1 MGSFE
6 HGPAKPGETAPRI
19 GYATPKELVARPGPG
34 IDTVYD
40 ILQYTAKRHGN
51 NNAIGYREVLNI
63 IEEEKEVTKT
73 VDGKPHTE
81 KKKWMYFQLSE
92 YKYWTF
98 VEFRDKVL
106 KVASGLREL
115 GMEPGNVFNIYA
127 DTSPLSCSW
136 IGAHGCA
143 ACAANSMV
151 VATAYATLGE
161 AGLQHSLEE
170 PEVRGVFTNAELLGT
185 LLKVLEKTPTV
196 RVIVYDGKPKA
207 DVLEK
212 LKKIRGGEIRL
223 IHLDDLEKLGKEHPH
238 EPTPPKFEDTACI
251 MYTSGTTGAP
261 KGVVI
266 THSNLVATVGS
277 IFTLLGQ
284 WLQSSDS
291 FLAFLPLA
299 HILEYVVELGLFYVG
314 MPIGYG
320 RVKTLTDA
328 SVRNCLG
335 DLRAFRPT
343 IMVGVP
349 AVWETIRKGIVGK
362 VNQGGA
368 VKKNIFHGALS
379 AKKFAHRNSVPFVSN
394 LTDAVVFNQVK
405 SQTGGRLRL
414 TLSGGAMLSKET
426 QEFLTMSLVTILTG
440 YGLTESC
447 GMSTILPPTFMQ
459 YGPVGV
465 PVPSMEL
472 KLVDSEEGGYKA
484 TNDPPQGEIWIRGNS
499 LCKACSLELTHI
511 GNGYYKRPDLNA
523 EAFTEDGWFK
533 TGDIGQWEKD
543 GTMSI
548 IDRKKNLVKLSG
560 GEYIALEQ
568 LESIYKSCNLVNNI
582 CVYAD
587 PDASKPMAIVHPHE
601 SNLRHAL
608 NTTQVSLPELCEDP
622 KVIELV
628 LKDLNAVG
636 KKAGLKGMETL
647 QAVVLTAD
655 EWTPE
660 NGLVTAA
667 QKLQRRKISDRYMDD
682 IQVRYLYAKCT
693 SHD

>member
-6 HGPAKPGETAPRI
+6 AGPAQPGETAPRR
-19 GYATPKELVARPGPG
+19 GYATPKELIQRPSPG

-63 IEEEKEVTKT
+63 IEEEKEIKKT
-73 VDGKPHTE
+73 IDGKEHIE

-98 VEFRDKVL
+98 IEFRDKVL
-106 KVASGLREL
+106 RVASGLREL

-127 DTSPLSCSW
+127 DTSHNWQLMQ
-136 IGAHGCA
+136 H
-143 ACAANSMV
+143 ACAANSITI
-151 VATAYATLGE
+151 ATAYATLGE
-161 AGLQHSLEE
+161 AGLQHSLDE
-170 PEVRGVFTNAELLGT
+170 PQVSGVFTNADLLAT
-185 LLKVLEKTPTV
+185 LLKVLDKAPTV
-196 RVIVYDGKPKA
+196 KAIVYDGKAKP

-212 LKKIRGGEIRL
+212 LKKFRDGEIRL
-223 IHLDDLEKLGKEHPH
+223 IHLDELEKLGEAHPH
-238 EPTPPKFEDTACI
+238 EPTPPKFADTACI

-277 IFTLLGQ
+277 VFTLLGR
-284 WLQSSDS
+284 WIQSTDS

-299 HILEYVVELGLFYVG
+299 HILEYVVELALFYVG
-314 MPIGYG
+314 MPTGYG

-335 DLRAFRPT
+335 DLRAFRPS

-362 VNQGGA
+362 VNQGSSI
-368 VKKNIFHGALS
+368 KKNIFHGAMS
-379 AKKFAHRNSVPFVSN
+379 AKKFATRNSVPLIAN
-394 LTDAVVFNQVK
+394 LTDSVVFNQVK

-414 TLSGGAMLSKET
+414 TLSGGSLLSKET

-447 GMSTILPPTFMQ
+447 GMCTILPPDLMQ
-459 YGPVGV
+459 YGPVGI
-465 PVPSMEL
+465 PVPSMEI
-472 KLVDSEEGGYKA
+472 KLVDADEGGYKA
-484 TNDPPQGEIWIRGNS
+484 DNDPPQGEIWIRGNS
-499 LCKACSLELTHI
+499 LAK
-511 GNGYYKRPDLNA
+511 GYYKRPDLNA

-543 GTMSI
+543 GTLSL
-548 IDRKKNLVKLSG
+548 IDRKKNLVKLSS

-568 LESIYKSCNLVNNI
+568 LESVYKSCNLINNI
-582 CVYAD
+582 CIYAD
-587 PDASKPMAIVHPHE
+587 PAASKPMAIVHPHE
-601 SNLRHAL
+601 SNLRHAVG
-608 NTTQVSLPELCEDP
+608 NTQVSLPELCEDQ
-622 KVIELV
+622 KIIDLV

-647 QAVVLTAD
+647 QALVLTPD

-667 QKLQRRKISDRYMDD
+667 QKLQRRKISERYMDE
-682 IQVRYLYAKCT
+682 IRVRILRFQVASTPC
-693 SHD
+693 

>member
-1 MGSFE
+1 MAPQMGSFE
-6 HGPAKPGETAPRI
+6 CGTTSPGETAPRV
-19 GYATPKELVARPGPG
+19 GYATPKGLVSRPGPD

-40 ILQYTAKRHGN
+40 ILQYTAKRHGDRD
-51 NNAIGYREVLNI
+51 AIGYREILNI
-63 IEEEKEVTKT
+63 IEEEKEVRKM
-73 VDGKPHTE
+73 VDGKEHIE
-81 KKKWMYFQLSE
+81 KKKWLYWQMSE
-92 YKYWTF
+92 FKYWTY

-106 KVASGLREL
+106 RVASGLREM

-127 DTSPLSCSW
+127 DTSHIWQLMS
-136 IGAHGCA
+136 H
-143 ACAANSMV
+143 ACAANAMI

-161 AGLQHSLEE
+161 SGLQHSLEE
-170 PEVRGVFTNAELLGT
+170 PEVAGVFTNADLLGT
-185 LLKVLEKTPTV
+185 LLKVVDKTPTV
-196 RVIVYDGKPKA
+196 KIIVYDGKPKA
-207 DVLEK
+207 DILEK
-212 LKKIRGGEIRL
+212 LKKIRNGEIRL
-223 IHLDDLEKLGKEHPH
+223 IHIDDLEKLGAEHPH
-238 EPTPPKFEDTACI
+238 EPTPPKFEGTACI
-251 MYTSGTTGAP
+251 MYTSGTTGPP

-277 IFTLLGQ
+277 IFTLLGKWIQ
-284 WLQSSDS
+284 QTDC

-299 HILEYVVELGLFYVG
+299 HILEYVVELGMFYVG

-362 VNQGGA
+362 VNQGGTM
-368 VKKNIFHGALS
+368 KKNIFHGALS
-379 AKKFAHRNSVPFVSN
+379 VKKFATNNKLPIVAN
-394 LTDAVVFNQVK
+394 LTDTVVFNQVRE
-405 SQTGGRLRL
+405 QTGGRLRL
-414 TLSGGAMLSKET
+414 TLSGGAALSKET
-426 QEFLTMSLVTILTG
+426 QEFLTMALVTILSG

-447 GMSTILPPTFMQ
+447 GMSCILPPDFMQ

-465 PVPSMEL
+465 PVPSMEV
-472 KLVDSEEGGYKA
+472 KLVDVEDAGYRA
-484 TNDPPQGEIWIRGNS
+484 TNNPPQGEIWIRGNS
-499 LCKACSLELTHI
+499 LCK
-511 GNGYYKRPDLNA
+511 GYFKRPDLNE
-523 EAFTEDGWFK
+523 EAFTPDGWFK
-533 TGDIGQWEKD
+533 TGDVGQWEKD

-560 GEYIALEQ
+560 GEYIALER

-587 PDASKPMAIVHPHE
+587 PDASKPMAVIHPHE
-601 SNLRHAL
+601 SNLRHATGSEAHL
-608 NTTQVSLPELCEDP
+608 SEMCADKKVAEL
-622 KVIELV
+622 I
-628 LKDLNAVG
+628 LKECNAVG

-647 QAVVLTAD
+647 QAVVLTSD

-667 QKLQRRKISDRYMDD
+667 QKLQRRKISDRYMDEIKEVYIID
-682 IQVRYLYAKCT
+682 R
-693 SHD
+693 D

>member
-1 MGSFE
+1 
-6 HGPAKPGETAPRI
+6 
-19 GYATPKELVARPGPG
+19 L
-34 IDTVYD
+34 
-40 ILQYTAKRHGN
+40 
-51 NNAIGYREVLNI
+51 
-63 IEEEKEVTKT
+63 
-73 VDGKPHTE
+73 
-81 KKKWMYFQLSE
+81 
-92 YKYWTF
+92 
-98 VEFRDKVL
+98 
-106 KVASGLREL
+106 ASL
-115 GMEPGNVFNIYA
+115 A
-127 DTSPLSCSW
+127 
-136 IGAHGCA
+136 
-143 ACAANSMV
+143 
-151 VATAYATLGE
+151 
-161 AGLQHSLEE
+161 E
-170 PEVRGVFTNAELLGT
+170 PEVRGVFTNQDLLPT
-185 LLKVLEKTPTV
+185 LLKVLDKTPTV
-196 RVIVYDGKPKA
+196 EFIVYDGKPKA

-212 LKKIRGGEIRL
+212 FKKIRDGALRL
-223 IHLDDLEKLGKEHPH
+223 IHVDDLEKLGKEHPH
-238 EPTPPKFEDTACI
+238 EPTPPKYEDIACI

-277 IFTLLGQ
+277 IYTLLGR
-284 WLQSSDS
+284 WLQQEDS

-314 MPIGYG
+314 MTLGYG
-320 RVKTLTDA
+320 RIKTLTDA

-362 VNQGGA
+362 VNQGSSI
-368 VKKNIFHGALS
+368 KKNIFNGAMS
-379 AKKFAHRNSVPFVSN
+379 AKKFATANHVPLLAG
-394 LTDAVVFNQVK
+394 LTDSVVFNQVK
-405 SQTGGRLRL
+405 QQTGGRLRL
-414 TLSGGAMLSKET
+414 TLSGGAPLSKET

-447 GMSTILPPTFMQ
+447 GMSTILPPDFMQ

-465 PVPSMEL
+465 PVPSMEI
-472 KLVDSEEGGYKA
+472 KLVDVEEAGY
-484 TNDPPQGEIWIRGNS
+484 TVNNTPPQGEIWIRGNS
-499 LCKACSLELTHI
+499 LCK
-511 GNGYYKRPDLNA
+511 GYYKRPDLNA

-533 TGDIGQWEKD
+533 TGDVGQWEKD

-560 GEYIALEQ
+560 GEYIALER

-587 PDASKPMAIVHPHE
+587 PDASKPMAIIHPHE
-601 SNLRHAL
+601 SNLRHAA
-608 NTTQVSLPELCEDP
+608 NTEVSLPELCQD
-622 KVIELV
+622 KKIIEMV

-647 QAVVLTAD
+647 QAVVLTPD

-682 IQVRYLYAKCT
+682 IQRVYIIDR
-693 SHD
+693 D